1 MEKKLNWLIFPMNK
15 GTFTSLV
22 ILFFVFASFL
32 DSSKK
37 RKSVFLDISNNVS
50 EKGVSYQKLQE
61 VINLTKHRLT
71 GSENGKKAESFAFDT
86 FKDFGYSNVKYSPF
100 EVESWS
106 RNRVSL
112 SIVPGNSDNFRE
124 VNVVTL
130 AHSPKAANVSASIV
144 DCFDGLASDF
154 EKVKGDLKGKV
165 ALFNIN
171 IQSEGNKG
179 QKNLHRSEKTAL
191 AIEHGAAA
199 VIIANSVRGGVLLTG
214 TASVTG
220 SLIPIPAVCVS
231 LESGREIRNW
241 INDEHNLLAQIE
253 MLNYNKP
260 VRARN
265 VIAKHNGQGKYNK
278 EKIVVGG
285 HLDSW
290 DLAQGAVDN
299 GLGAFSI
306 LDVARV
312 FKDLKLKTK
321 RPIEFVLFMGEEQ
334 GLLGSKSY
342 IEKAEKDG
350 SLSDVSLMMNLDM
363 LNNAHGFNAFGNE
376 SLNKYFNQIG
386 KEIQSVDKGYLNK
399 NRNRAG
405 LHSDHQPFMIKGIT
419 VSSPIG
425 QLSPEARNCY
435 HADCDDIELIDKKEL
450 DNNVKYTAMMLYALA
465 NSNSLPKRKTSEET
479 RDYLI
484 AQNLKNEL
492 ILGKEWLWDN

>member
-1 MEKKLNWLIFPMNK
+1 MNK
-15 GTFTSLV
+15 GTFTSLA
-22 ILFFVFASFL
+22 ILLFVFASFT
-32 DSSKK
+32 DASKK
-37 RKSVFLDISNNVS
+37 RKSVFTQISNNVS
-50 EKGVSYQKLQE
+50 ERGASYEKLQE

-71 GSENGKKAESFAFDT
+71 GSENGKKAETFAFDT
-86 FKDFGYSNVKYSPF
+86 FRAFGYSDVSYAPF

-106 RNRVSL
+106 RNKVSL
-112 SIVPGNSDNFRE
+112 SIVPSNSDNFRE
-124 VNVVTL
+124 VKVVSL
-130 AHSPKAANVSASIV
+130 AHSPKAAQVSAPIV

-154 EKVKGDLKGKV
+154 EKVKGELKGKV

-171 IQSEGNKG
+171 IQSENNKG

-191 AIEHGAAA
+191 AIKHGAAG
-199 VIIANSVRGGVLLTG
+199 VMIANSVEGGVLLTG

-220 SLIPIPAVCVS
+220 SLISIPAVCIS
-231 LESGREIRNW
+231 LESGKAIRAW
-241 INDEHNLLAQIE
+241 IRDEHNLVAQIE

-265 VIAKHNGQGKYNK
+265 IVAKHKGQGKYSK
-278 EKIVVGG
+278 GKIVIGG

-299 GLGAFSI
+299 GLGAFSV
-306 LDVARV
+306 LDIARV
-312 FKDLKLKTK
+312 FKDLNLKTK

-350 SLSDVSLMMNLDM
+350 SIANVSLMMNLDM
-363 LNNAHGFNAFGNE
+363 INNAHGFNAFGNE
-376 SLNKYFNQIG
+376 KLNKIFNSIG
-386 KEIQSVDKGYLNK
+386 DEIQSIDKAYLNK
-399 NRNRAG
+399 NRNAAG
-405 LHSDHQPFMIKGIT
+405 LHSDHQAFMVKGIP
-419 VSSPIG
+419 VCSPVG
-425 QLSPEARNCY
+425 KLSKAALNCY
-435 HADCDDIELIDKKEL
+435 HADCDSMELIDKKEL

-492 ILGKEWLWDN
+492 ILGEEWLWDN

>member
-1 MEKKLNWLIFPMNK
+1 MNK
-15 GTFTSLV
+15 GIFTSLV
-22 ILFFVFASFL
+22 ILFFTFTSFS

-37 RKSVFLDISNNVS
+37 RKAVFNQIANNVS
-50 EKGVSYQKLQE
+50 EKGKSYQKLQD
-61 VINLTKHRLT
+61 VINLTTHRLT
-71 GSENGKKAESFAFDT
+71 GSENGKKAEAFAFET
-86 FKDFGYSNVKYSPF
+86 FKTFGYSDVSYNSF

-112 SIVPGNSDNFRE
+112 SIVPSNSDNFRE
-124 VNVVTL
+124 VSVVSL
-130 AHSPKAANVSASIV
+130 AHSPKAAHVTAPIV
-144 DCFDGLASDF
+144 DCFDGLDADF
-154 EKVKGDLKGKV
+154 DKVKGLLAGKV

-171 IQSEGNKG
+171 IQSEENKG
-179 QKNLHRSEKTAL
+179 KKNLHRSEKTAL
-191 AIEHGAAA
+191 AIKHGA
-199 VIIANSVRGGVLLTG
+199 VGVMIANSVEGGVLLTG

-220 SLIPIPAVCVS
+220 SLISIPAVCIS
-231 LESGREIRNW
+231 LESGKAIREW
-241 INDEHNLLAQIE
+241 ISEEHNLEAHIE

-265 VIAKHNGQGKYNK
+265 VVAKHKGQGKYSK
-278 EKIVVGG
+278 EKIVIGG

-299 GLGAFSI
+299 GLGAFSV
-306 LDVARV
+306 LDIARV
-312 FKDLKLKTK
+312 FKELNLKTK

-342 IEKAEKDG
+342 IAQAEKDG
-350 SLSDVSLMMNLDM
+350 SISDVALMMNLDM
-363 LNNAHGFNAFGNE
+363 INDAHGFNAFGNE
-376 SLNKYFNQIG
+376 ELNQYFNNIG
-386 KEIQSVDKGYLNK
+386 EEIQRIDKSYLNN
-399 NRNRAG
+399 NRNAAG
-405 LHSDHQPFMIKGIT
+405 LHSDHQSFMLKGIPIC
-419 VSSPIG
+419 SPVG
-425 QLSPEARNCY
+425 QLSREALNCY
-435 HADCDDIELIDKKEL
+435 HADCDDIGLIDKKEL